1 VKNGM
6 LGTVTGVEDG
16 RIAARLDGNG
26 RDGAERLVSVPVA
39 DYAAIDHGYA
49 TTIHKTQ
56 GATVDRAFV
65 LASGTMDRHLTYV
78 AMTRHRDGARLYAD
92 GQEFRGGMAALSARL
107 SRDGSK
113 ETTLDYA
120 QGFSERRG
128 IAERLGVRSE
138 IEAPAR
144 GAEREDRGQA
154 RGREGET
161 LDPAE
166 AAAAEKPAKKRGMFA
181 GLKLDSG
188 RALAGRG
195 AAPAVETERGRLL
208 QATEAYARALADAAR
223 MRDFGL
229 PIVEHQKV
237 ALEKS
242 GAALD
247 AVWPGSTRELRS
259 ALRHDAETR
268 QALTEAK
275 GPERAAR
282 LLAGMERERAAQRD
296 PNVRAARLVG
306 QWNGLEAEHAK
317 LRGFEHMEAREK
329 IEGRMRAVAEA
340 IGRDTQVESALRQ
353 NQKAFGIGADS
364 ALGRAIR
371 QEQVGQALEHS
382 LERGF
387 RQRGQGMER

>member
-1 VKNGM
+1 M
-6 LGTVTGVEDG
+6 
-16 RIAARLDGNG
+16 AS
-26 RDGAERLVSVPVA
+26 VSVA

-92 GQEFRGGMAALSARL
+92 GQEFKGGMTALSARL

-128 IAERLGVRSE
+128 IAERLGVKSE

-144 GAEREDRGQA
+144 GSEREDRGQA
-154 RGREGET
+154 RGREGERP
-161 LDPAE
+161 DPAE
-166 AAAAEKPAKKRGMFA
+166 AAAAAEKPAKKRGMFA

-188 RALAGRG
+188 RALASPGR
-195 AAPAVETERGRLL
+195 AHTTPSATPAVETERGRLL
-208 QATEAYARALADAAR
+208 QAAEGYARALADAAR
-223 MRDFGL
+223 MQSLRL

-237 ALEKS
+237 ALAKS

-247 AVWPGSTRELRS
+247 AARPGSTRELRS
-259 ALRHDAETR
+259 ALQHDAETR
-268 QALTEAK
+268 RALTESK
-275 GPERAAR
+275 GPERATR
-282 LLAGMERERAAQRD
+282 LVVGMERERAAQRD
-296 PNVRAARLVG
+296 PNVRAGRLVAR
-306 QWNGLEAEHAK
+306 WNGLEAEHAK
-317 LRGFEHMEAREK
+317 LRGFEHAEAREK
-329 IEGRMRAVAEA
+329 VEGRMRAVAEA
-340 IGRDTQVESALRQ
+340 IGRDAQVESVLQQR
-353 NQKAFGIGADS
+353 QKALGIGADS

-371 QEQVGQALEHS
+371 QEQVGQALGQS
-382 LERGF
+382 IERGF